1 MDEVLREVRT
11 LTDGGCRE
19 VVLTGI
25 ETASWG
31 RDLGLSLIDLLEEVD
46 KVPNIGRVRLG
57 SLDPSLIKPAF
68 VERLAR
74 LTSLAPHFHLSMQSG
89 SNKILALMKRKYNAE
104 MALRGMELLR
114 ASLPNV
120 QFTTDMILG
129 FPHEGEAEFEE
140 TLEFIKKARFLMIHA
155 FPYSSRRGTPAAEM
169 DGQVPEAIRHER
181 VRALSA
187 LQRDITATLLSE
199 AIQDSPEVTVLF
211 EDYENGFAF
220 GHTDNFIEVRVPS
233 PVSLHS
239 VTAQVRL
246 CDADQGSVIGE
257 LV

>member
-1 MDEVLREVRT
+1 
-11 LTDGGCRE
+11 
-19 VVLTGI
+19 
-25 ETASWG
+25 
-31 RDLGLSLIDLLEEVD
+31 
-46 KVPNIGRVRLG
+46 
-57 SLDPSLIKPAF
+57 
-68 VERLAR
+68 
-74 LTSLAPHFHLSMQSG
+74 
-89 SNKILALMKRKYNAE
+89 MKRKYNSRQAMQSIE
-104 MALRGMELLR
+104 RLRE
-114 ASLPNV
+114 AIPHV
-120 QFTTDMILG
+120 KFTTDIITG
-129 FPHEGEAEFEE
+129 FPGESEEDFEASCS
-140 TLEFIKKARFLMIHA
+140 FARSAKFLMIHA